1 MAISVPAMLFADRW
15 GRRTSAMTGGI
26 LLTGCMWLMG
36 ILYAAQSVHPYGVAR
51 WVVVTLIFIFAL
63 SYTSTWAV
71 MGKIYASEIQPTKTR
86 AAANCFAQGLGFFT
100 NWLVAFITPILLAK
114 SAYGAYF
121 LFGTLAFFTLAV
133 FFAYMPET
141 QGRPL
146 ESIQESFQNL
156 PSVGERLSSIL
167 SRKVAGGRVGAA
179 LGAPPDSLQP
189 GTRLEEVELTDVGGL
204 LSVRPAI
211 V

>member
-1 MAISVPAMLFADRW
+1 
-15 GRRTSAMTGGI
+15 MTGGV

-51 WVVVTLIFIFAL
+51 WVVVTLIFVFAL
-63 SYTSTWAV
+63 SYVSTWAV
-71 MGKIYASEIQPTKTR
+71 MGKIYASEIQPAKTR
-86 AAANCFAQGLGFFT
+86 AAANCVAQGLGFIT

-121 LFGTLAFFTLAV
+121 LFGSLAFFTLV
-133 FFAYMPET
+133 VLFAYMPET

-156 PSVGERLSSIL
+156 PSVGERLSSL
-167 SRKVAGGRVGAA
+167 VSRRVVGGPGSTGSGAA
-179 LGAPPDSLQP
+179 PGGLQRGLRP
-189 GTRLEEVELTDVGGL
+189 EEMELADIGGL